1 MNRGAIATAEKQGP
15 CHGAPQPGWGRGGA
29 SRHGRGKPSPRSRA
43 GSMKAG
49 SASALPDGIETSSLL
64 TGKDMARGWE
74 SKSVES
80 QIESA
85 RSEGMKPAKHPV
97 TPEMTAT
104 LRKRETLLL
113 ARTHLLQQI
122 QASQHPRHLAMLESA
137 LAALE
142 KQLAII
148 DRKSV

>member
-1 MNRGAIATAEKQGP
+1 
-15 CHGAPQPGWGRGGA
+15 
-29 SRHGRGKPSPRSRA
+29 
-43 GSMKAG
+43 MKAG

-85 RSEGMKPAKHPV
+85 RSEGMKPAKQPV

-122 QASQHPRHLAMLESA
+122 QAIQHPRHLAMLESA

-142 KQLAII
+142 KQLTAIRAP
-148 DRKSV
+148 D

>member
-1 MNRGAIATAEKQGP
+1 M
-15 CHGAPQPGWGRGGA
+15 
-29 SRHGRGKPSPRSRA
+29 
-43 GSMKAG
+43 
-49 SASALPDGIETSSLL
+49 PDGIETSSLL

-85 RSEGMKPAKHPV
+85 RSDATKPAKHSV

-113 ARTHLLQQI
+113 ARTHVLQQI
-122 QASQHPRHLAMLESA
+122 QASQNPRHLAMLESA

-142 KQLAII
+142 KQLAAIRAP
-148 DRKSV
+148 D